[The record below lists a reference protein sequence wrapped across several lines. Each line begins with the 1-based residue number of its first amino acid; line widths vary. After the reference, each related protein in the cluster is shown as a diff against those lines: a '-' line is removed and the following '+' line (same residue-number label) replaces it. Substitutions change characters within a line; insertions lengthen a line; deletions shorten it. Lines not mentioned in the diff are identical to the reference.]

1 MGVIA
6 KNVEVQFWGRV
17 VACVEQVTL
26 PIGGEAILPL
36 WDNPTIWGYSG
47 TLCQFL
53 AMGKVNQDCSSANAY
68 KQPGKPRLCIEG
80 GDIMIPQVHTLRGR
94 LDP

>member
-26 PIGGEAILPL
+26 PIAGEAILPL
-36 WDNPTIWGYSG
+36 WDNALGAG
-47 TLCQFL
+47 RCLC
-53 AMGKVNQDCSSANAY
+53 
-68 KQPGKPRLCIEG
+68 
-80 GDIMIPQVHTLRGR
+80 
-94 LDP
+94 